1 MNYNEKWKKIEVRA
15 DKKKGLIKKK
25 FVDTL
30 TGFSLS
36 DFIII
41 NQWLNYAKLIN
52 DMSYK
57 NVNLEF
63 FNSEHIHQEMSNQ
76 LEFRRKQFLC

>member
-1 MNYNEKWKKIEVRA
+1 MNYDERWKRIEVKA
-15 DKKKGLIKKK
+15 DKKKVLIKKK

-30 TGFSLS
+30 TGLSLS
-36 DFIII
+36 DFVII

-63 FNSEHIHQEMSNQ
+63 LNSEYIYQAMSNQ

>member
-1 MNYNEKWKKIEVRA
+1 MNYDETWKRIEVKA

-25 FVDTL
+25 FVDTI

-36 DFIII
+36 DFVII

-57 NVNLEF
+57 NINLEF
-63 FNSEHIHQEMSNQ
+63 FNSEHIYQEMSNQ

>member
-41 NQWLNYAKLIN
+41 NQWLNYANETDTILIF
-52 DMSYK
+52 SK
-57 NVNLEF
+57 NR
-63 FNSEHIHQEMSNQ
+63 H
-76 LEFRRKQFLC
+76 FRH